1 MIPIRPVPKRY
12 AWGSSTRLQSL
23 MPSMRGVAGPL
34 AELWYGGH
42 PQSPSIVTV
51 RGSDVALDAAV
62 RDDPFRMLGPVA
74 SHRWGPMLPYLLK
87 VIAVHRPLS
96 LQVHPLDF
104 EARAGFHRE
113 NAAGVPLD
121 AFDRSFRDAHE
132 KSEMVVALDD
142 FRASIGFAP
151 IVQQIA
157 ALRLVDCDLARLM
170 VRLLMGQTDGI
181 PSLLADV
188 RLADAC
194 MPPAS
199 VSWGVPGRSVFRA
212 FWAAVTA
219 GRDGRRSDMRRSVDW
234 LSVLTAARGR
244 IGRTG
249 DRDTVRSAFDNAID
263 AARSFPDDPSVLALL
278 MMNPVRL
285 QPGEG
290 AFITPGTPHAY
301 IQGMAAE
308 IMTNSDNVLRA
319 GLTVKH
325 RDVPNMLRNLRPLP
339 EPVRRP
345 ESFARPD
352 GVLYRPGL
360 DEFSLRLGRAAVEE
374 GGTAS
379 AGYPFYETSAIVPAP
394 ECASR
399 PRILVCLSG
408 ELRCFRVPSGSMDA
422 GAGPSSCTL
431 HGGDAVFIPSADG
444 PISIAASNAV
454 PDGDVVRDAYE
465 TTGGAYLLAST
476 GL

>member
-1 MIPIRPVPKRY
+1 
-12 AWGSSTRLQSL
+12 
-23 MPSMRGVAGPL
+23 MRGVTGPL

-42 PQSPSIVTV
+42 PQSPSIVTM
-51 RGSDVALDAAV
+51 RGADVALDAAV
-62 RDDPFRMLGPVA
+62 RENPARMLGPVA

-121 AFDRSFRDAHE
+121 AFDRSFRDAHG
-132 KSEMVVALDD
+132 KSEMVVALED

-151 IVQQIA
+151 ISQQIA
-157 ALRLVDCDLARLM
+157 ALRLVDCDLACLM
-170 VRLLMGQTDGI
+170 VRLLTGKTDGD
-181 PSLLADV
+181 PSSLVDV
-188 RLADAC
+188 RSVDAY
-194 MPPAS
+194 MPPSS

-219 GRDGRRSDMRRSVDW
+219 GENAWRSDARWTDARRPMDW
-234 LSVLTAARGR
+234 LSMLTVARER

-301 IQGMAAE
+301 IRGMAAE

-325 RDVPNMLRNLRPLP
+325 RDVPNMLRNLRPMP

-360 DEFSLRLGRAAVEE
+360 DEFSLKLGRADAED
-374 GGTAS
+374 GGVAL
-379 AGYPFYETSAIVPAP
+379 AGYPFHETSAIVPSP

-408 ELRCFRVPSGSMDA
+408 ELNCSRVMPGPADA
-422 GAGPSSCTL
+422 GAGPASYAL

-444 PISIAASNAV
+444 PVSITASNAV
-454 PDGDVVRDAYE
+454 SDGDVAWDAYE